1 MRIICN
7 FIIFPIATILIFYAI
22 PVMSQQ
28 SAETNLKAFYEAS
41 IDERISKCE
50 SKTAALRNSRFAN
63 VRSAAEMARLKAAYL
78 SKYKEI
84 IVQDMLDRKIGGK
97 PYKIDHY
104 VNQRFFTIIRPK
116 QALVAEAY
124 SKPPRPDMT
133 DLEKMRL
140 MYSAYV
146 DQCIKRCDAKASM
159 RDSRS
164 KNLRYAAEIGRLK
177 AEFLNDYK
185 ELLVTEMIIGQVKM
199 KPYKIDYYINQRF
212 FTIIRPEK
220 VLEAKG
226 YSKSD

>member
-1 MRIICN
+1 MRIIYY
-7 FIIFPIATILIFYAI
+7 FTFFPIATILIFLAI

-28 SAETNLKAFYEAS
+28 SAETKLKAFYEAS
-41 IDERISKCE
+41 IEQRISKCE
-50 SKTAALRNSRFAN
+50 SKKALRNSRFAN
-63 VRSAAEMARLKAAYL
+63 VRSAAEMAQLKAAYL

-84 IVQDMLDRKIGGK
+84 LVQDMLDSKVGVK

-104 VNQRFFTIIRPK
+104 VNQRFFAIIRPK

-124 SKPPRPDMT
+124 SKPPQPDMT
-133 DLEKMRL
+133 DLEKMRS
-140 MYSAYV
+140 MYSAYI
-146 DQCIKRCDAKASM
+146 DQYIKRCDAKASM
-159 RDSRS
+159 RNSRS

-177 AEFLNDYK
+177 TEFLNDYK
-185 ELLVTEMIIGQVKM
+185 ELLVQEMIIGQVKM

-212 FTIIRPEK
+212 FAIIRPKE